1 MHLPQMKKRL
11 YIIIPIAI
19 VVAALAVRIVLFAT
33 KGSGG
38 KRGTQVPP
46 VAVEIDSVRFG
57 PIREIREFT
66 GSVYPYNQYVV
77 APKVSGR
84 VIQIRKRIGDW
95 VRRGE
100 LIARIDDAEY
110 QQAVLEAEANL
121 RIAEASVAESQ
132 SQLELVREQKE
143 RMESLKAKDLA
154 SSAEMDAAATNYN
167 AQESRY
173 KLALAQ
179 VEQRRASLNSANIR
193 LNYTL
198 LAASRAGYIGE
209 RFVDEGALLAPN
221 TAVVSVIEID
231 SVIVRTTIT
240 ERDYGLIEAGQ
251 PVSVIVD
258 AFASR
263 TFAGRVSRIAPM
275 LKEASRVAQ
284 MEVEVRND
292 SLLLKPGMF
301 ARVDVMVAAK
311 DKARIVPSRA
321 VVSRGGETGVF
332 MVPDGEAVARYYPV
346 KTGIVTPDITEI
358 LSPALE
364 GRVVTLGQHLLQDGS
379 PVLLLQSQSAAS
391 ADSIEAAGEKSS
403 R

>member
-1 MHLPQMKKRL
+1 MHVPHLKKRL
-11 YIIIPIAI
+11 YIIIPIAL
-19 VVAALAVRIVLFAT
+19 VVAALAIRIVIFAT

-38 KRGTQVPP
+38 KRGAQAPA

-143 RMESLKAKDLA
+143 RMKSLKAKELA
-154 SSAEMDAAATNYN
+154 SSAEMDAATTNYN

-193 LNYTL
+193 LDYTR

-231 SVIVRTTIT
+231 SVIVRSTIT

-251 PVSVIVD
+251 PVDVIVD
-258 AFASR
+258 AFSSR
-263 TFAGRVSRIAPM
+263 TFTGRVSRIAPM
-275 LKEASRVAQ
+275 LQQASRVAQ

-311 DKARIVPSRA
+311 DKARVVPTKA
-321 VVSRGGETGVF
+321 IVSRGGETGVF
-332 MVPDGEAVARYYPV
+332 MVSEGEAVAHYYPV

-364 GRVVTLGQHLLQDGS
+364 GLVVTLGQHLLEDGS
-379 PVLLLQSQSAAS
+379 PVLLPQSPSAAS
-391 ADSIEAAGEKSS
+391 ADSTEAAGEKSS